1 MSNSVS
7 EINEST
13 VFGMWYG
20 KDMFDRDVS
29 IEDDNLLKFLSEM
42 SKVEGVEGHDS
53 DCFKGLLE
61 HALKENH
68 IQLPDGARFV
78 RTLSAAKEKEW
89 MDIYQTLSLA
99 IETNKG

>member
-7 EINEST
+7 EIDENT
-13 VFGMWYG
+13 VFGIWYG
-20 KDMFDRDVS
+20 KDMFDRDVN

-53 DCFKGLLE
+53 NLFKDLLS
-61 HALKENH
+61 HALKQNH

-78 RTLSAAKEKEW
+78 RTLAAAKENNW
-89 MDIYQTLSLA
+89 MDIYETLSLA
-99 IETNKG
+99 VERNKS